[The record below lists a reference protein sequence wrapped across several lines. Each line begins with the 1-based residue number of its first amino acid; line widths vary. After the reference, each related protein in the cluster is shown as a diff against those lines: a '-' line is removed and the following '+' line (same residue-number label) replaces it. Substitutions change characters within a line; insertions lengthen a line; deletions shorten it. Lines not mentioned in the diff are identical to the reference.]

1 MKLVLIPDT
10 TAMNDGPA
18 HTDML
23 VASAQV
29 ISVSAASASAASASA
44 ASASA
49 SSASAAS
56 APVAR
61 SHVDVGVG
69 TAENWNKENFEQ
81 NL

>member
-29 ISVSAASASAASASA
+29 ISVSAASASA